1 MLHCLVNLFI
11 LKAIQINLGNF
22 FRTVSQRTADN
33 RGCNPSSSEDCRVT
47 VPCYISGQFIWDFQ
61 FLADLFQSLVGFS
74 KGFVNPVEFLQLCF
88 VTAVKDW
95 K

>member
-11 LKAIQINLGNF
+11 LETIQINLRNF

-33 RGCNPSSSEDCRVT
+33 RGCYSSSSEDCRIT
-47 VPCYISGQFIWDFQ
+47 VSCYISGQFIWNFQ

-74 KGFVNPVEFLQLCF
+74 KGFVYPVEFLQLCF